1 MSDSPEDLARRAAA
15 RLAETDPAL
24 PAMVER
30 CLRAGDDAGETHR
43 FFEPATAIAL
53 GSLLVAIAALA
64 WAIYQG
70 LKKET
75 PTPSPEVLSR
85 RIHLKVELPAGVTED
100 QRDRQITVVVEEL
113 VGGSAAS

>member
-15 RLAETDPAL
+15 RLAAETDPAL

-30 CLRAGDDAGETHR
+30 CLRAGDDAGETNR
-43 FFEPATAIAL
+43 VFDPATAFAL

-64 WAIYQG
+64 WTVYRD

-85 RIHLKVELPAGVTED
+85 RIRLKVELPAGLTEN

-113 VGGSAAS
+113 VGG